1 MNQLNS
7 LILEG
12 RIVKNASLK
21 ELPSGLKVCE
31 MDLAVNRSYKGNNG
45 EWIEE
50 VSYFDVTT
58 FGKLAE
64 VASEK
69 GVQGAE
75 IRVVGRLKQDC
86 WTTQEGKQ
94 MSKVSVLAE
103 HLEFKPVAK
112 KVEKITEEQVEPAKT
127 ADECFNIGF

>member
-69 GVQGAE
+69 GVKGAE
-75 IRVVGRLKQDC
+75 IRVVGRLKQDR

>member
-58 FGKLAE
+58 FGKLA
-64 VASEK
+64 
-69 GVQGAE
+69 
-75 IRVVGRLKQDC
+75 
-86 WTTQEGKQ
+86 
-94 MSKVSVLAE
+94 
-103 HLEFKPVAK
+103 
-112 KVEKITEEQVEPAKT
+112 
-127 ADECFNIGF
+127 